1 MELVSQQHF
10 GQVLV
15 TDTDPTRIRSI
26 FKENGFESKNYL
38 VNNGEILLTDD
49 LDFANVKEPII
60 NPL

>member
-1 MELVSQQHF
+1 MS
-10 GQVLV
+10 
-15 TDTDPTRIRSI
+15 